1 MTNHKLKNNYL
12 ISKSIKMNQ
21 FRILTKSQMSTISGG
36 KNIWYWIGYVF
47 GATAGS
53 HAKTLE
59 NLGTDACNAAVMYN

>member
-1 MTNHKLKNNYL
+1 
-12 ISKSIKMNQ
+12 MNQ
-21 FRILTKSQMSTISGG
+21 FKKLTKSQMSTISGG